1 MAVYFHFHD
10 VQFQLGPK
18 RPLKRWISNSIQ
30 DEGLVLGEINVI
42 FCSDEH
48 LLSMNREHLNH
59 DYYTDIIT
67 FDYCVSPI
75 VSGDLFISY
84 DRVFENASEHR
95 VAPLFETY
103 RVIIHGVMHLC
114 GYGDKGISEA
124 KIMRDKEDFYLQKLI
139 KSDKTE

>member
-18 RPLKRWISNSIQ
+18 RPLKAWISNSIRE
-30 DEGLVLGEINVI
+30 EGLILGEINVI

-48 LLSMNREHLNH
+48 LLTLNREHLEH

-67 FDYCVSPI
+67 FDYRQGQV

-84 DRVFENASEHR
+84 DRVLDNAKKFTASSKQ
-95 VAPLFETY
+95 ETY
-103 RVIIHGVMHLC
+103 RVVIHGIMHLC
-114 GYGDKGISEA
+114 GYFDKKKNDVKLMRFKENYYLS
-124 KIMRDKEDFYLQKLI
+124 KIDF
-139 KSDKTE
+139 E